1 VPRSA
6 TERFATDRN
15 AADRSP
21 TERTRVKICGLTT
34 VEHARVAAAL
44 GADAIGL
51 VFYAASSRHVSLQQ
65 AVQIR
70 AALPAFVSV
79 VGLFVDPSEG
89 EVESVLKALHL
100 DCLQFHGGETAAFC
114 RSFGVPYMKALRV
127 RDDLDIS
134 SEMSKYSDSSA
145 ILLDSFDKN
154 AAGGTGTTFDWQV
167 ARRCVQESGASIV
180 LAGGLDASNVA
191 EAIRLVQPYAVDVSS
206 GVESAPGQK
215 STQRMQDFFDEVY
228 SV

>member
-1 VPRSA
+1 MPR
-6 TERFATDRN
+6 
-15 AADRSP
+15 AA
-21 TERTRVKICGLTT
+21 TERTRVKICGITT
-34 VEHARVAAAL
+34 VEHARAAAEL

-65 AVQIR
+65 ALQIR

-89 EVESVLKALHL
+89 EVESVLKSLHL
-100 DCLQFHGGETAAFC
+100 DCLQFHGAETAAFC
-114 RSFGVPYMKALRV
+114 RSFGLPYMKALRV
-127 RDDLDIS
+127 RDGLDIS
-134 SEMSKYSDSSA
+134 DEILKYSDSSA
-145 ILLDSFDKN
+145 ILLDSFDAK

-167 ARRCVQESGASIV
+167 ARRCVQENDVSIV

-191 EAIRLVQPYAVDVSS
+191 EAITLVQPYAVDVSS

-215 STQRMQDFFDEVY
+215 STQRMQEFFHEVY